1 MYALGTLKDQYHT
14 VEGIKVSKHE
24 VKCLGI
30 YIGHDKIECYNKNWM
45 NVYHNIEKLFESWKK
60 RKLTLFGKRTIV
72 NTLAIPKLI
81 YIATIL
87 ELPDENYLKKLN
99 RTIFNFIWNTTE
111 RIKRN
116 TVIGEISEGG
126 IGLIDLESKLR
137 SLKAAWVSRL
147 LKTKH
152 VINDFVN
159 SFCRVLDVDITYV
172 ANTSETNIKRFD
184 IVQKMPLFYKEV
196 FSCLNISKQKISL
209 DTCTTELFL
218 TQTIWSNKNITHKGK
233 SFCFSNWVKSG
244 IIYIKH
250 LFNENGR
257 LKTLN
262 EFSTI
267 IQNKSNWLCEYK
279 IIQDVFKKYEHKFN
293 YSIIPFTK
301 DDPNP
306 AQYNQSTKYF
316 YSKIKKIKITN
327 SLLPK

>member
-1 MYALGTLKDQYHT
+1 M
-14 VEGIKVSKHE
+14 
-24 VKCLGI
+24 
-30 YIGHDKIECYNKNWM
+30 
-45 NVYHNIEKLFESWKK
+45 
-60 RKLTLFGKRTIV
+60 
-72 NTLAIPKLI
+72 AIPKLI

-159 SFCRVLDVDITYV
+159 SFCRVLNVDITYV

-196 FSCLNISKQKISL
+196 FSC
-209 DTCTTELFL
+209 
-218 TQTIWSNKNITHKGK
+218 
-233 SFCFSNWVKSG
+233 
-244 IIYIKH
+244 
-250 LFNENGR
+250 
-257 LKTLN
+257 
-262 EFSTI
+262 
-267 IQNKSNWLCEYK
+267 
-279 IIQDVFKKYEHKFN
+279 
-293 YSIIPFTK
+293 
-301 DDPNP
+301 
-306 AQYNQSTKYF
+306 
-316 YSKIKKIKITN
+316 
-327 SLLPK
+327 